1 MAYILLENRLQAVC
15 FKQKFA
21 KNTHSLIKSR
31 VKHSLFA
38 YNIAIF
44 VLWVTHYA

>member
-1 MAYILLENRLQAVC
+1 MACILLENWLQAVC
-15 FKQKFA
+15 FTQNFA

-31 VKHSLFA
+31 VEHSLFA

-44 VLWVTHYA
+44 VLWITHYA